1 MNPSRSIAIAIA
13 IAVAAVG
20 LAAALPAQAHKAS
33 DAYMAFQ
40 VVGGDVD
47 ARIDIALRDLDRDL
61 DLDTD
66 ADDQLSWKEVR
77 TRWADIAA
85 LARNDIRLS
94 ADGARCAPEPATTPV
109 TAANAPALTEHSDG
123 HYAVLRMHWH
133 CGTPVHQLSV
143 DYELFARSDP
153 THRGIVRVGRPT
165 RRAADAASAS
175 GPVGAADET
184 PTQLAVL
191 SPGNGWHRFRLP
203 RPSASAVPSTR
214 ASAVASASV
223 PGSESAATAGAARV
237 IDAGRQMPRRAAP
250 GRTADIAAAGIG
262 HAVDADVDLSGSD
275 AASSSFFGFVREGIH
290 HILIGYDHILFLLS
304 LLLPAVWIRSR
315 ATDPRTGLPRARWL
329 PAADLRFASTN
340 VLKVVTAFTVA
351 HSITLALS
359 VFDIVDP
366 PSRWVE
372 SVIAASVVLAAL
384 NNIWPLVS
392 EARWKLTFVFGLVHG
407 FGFASALKDAG
418 LAHGA
423 LAGPLVGF
431 NVGVEIGQL
440 CIVAVVLPIAWSLR
454 GTRTYRGAFAGG
466 SLAIAMVAGLWLVQ
480 RAFDL
485 SLIAG

>member
-1 MNPSRSIAIAIA
+1 
-13 IAVAAVG
+13 VDGAA
-20 LAAALPAQAHKAS
+20 
-33 DAYMAFQ
+33 
-40 VVGGDVD
+40 VD

-61 DLDTD
+61 DLDAD

-85 LARNDIRLS
+85 LARTDIRLS
-94 ADGARCAPEPATTPV
+94 ADGARCAPEAADAPV
-109 TAANAPALTEHSDG
+109 DDANAPALTQHSDG
-123 HYAVLRMHWH
+123 TYAVLRMRWQ
-133 CGTPVHQLSV
+133 CAAPVQQLSV
-143 DYELFARSDP
+143 DYRLFAKTDP
-153 THRGIVRVGRPT
+153 THRGIARVAR
-165 RRAADAASAS
+165 ADAS
-175 GPVGAADET
+175 T
-184 PTQLAVL
+184 LQLAVL

-203 RPSASAVPSTR
+203 ALPPVAPASAALADAP
-214 ASAVASASV
+214 AAVA
-223 PGSESAATAGAARV
+223 PAA
-237 IDAGRQMPRRAAP
+237 QPE
-250 GRTADIAAAGIG
+250 ADTAAA
-262 HAVDADVDLSGSD
+262 AEAPP
-275 AASSSFFGFVREGIH
+275 SSFLGFVREGVH

-304 LLLPAVWIRSR
+304 LLLPAVWIRS
-315 ATDPRTGLPRARWL
+315 AVTDPRTGASRTRWI
-329 PAADLRFASTN
+329 PSDNLRLALAN

-359 VFDIVDP
+359 VLDIVNP

-372 SVIAASVVLAAL
+372 SIIAASVVLAAL
-384 NNIWPLVS
+384 NNIWPVIS

-418 LAHGA
+418 LAKGA
-423 LAGPLVGF
+423 LVGPLVGF

-466 SLAIAMVAGLWLVQ
+466 SLAIAGVAGLWLVQ